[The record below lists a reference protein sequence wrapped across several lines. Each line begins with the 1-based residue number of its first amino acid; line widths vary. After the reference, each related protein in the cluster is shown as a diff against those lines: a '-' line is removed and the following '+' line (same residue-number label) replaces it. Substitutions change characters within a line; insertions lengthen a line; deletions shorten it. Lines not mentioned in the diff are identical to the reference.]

1 VSQAN
6 NEKPESR
13 HGATDPDKCYQIER
27 KYGWKLLRV
36 EKTKDKTLKVNCVFQ
51 GETEFANYQSE
62 D

>member
-1 VSQAN
+1 MKNPNHVMVRLILTSVT
-6 NEKPESR
+6 KGR
-13 HGATDPDKCYQIER
+13 C